1 MRPSC
6 WRKKTATLLITIS
19 SALILAATGWSDD
32 KKGGSGVVT
41 DGKQVSLEY
50 TLTLE
55 DQGKVDSNVGKEP
68 LVYTQG
74 AHDIIPGLEK
84 QLAGLKVGE
93 TKKIEVSPEEGYGL
107 VKPELKKSQE
117 VPKDKIPPD
126 AHKVG
131 AKLTGQ
137 GPGGQPIFAEVTEVK
152 DDIIVLS
159 VDGNHPLAGKKL
171 IFDIKVLKVEDAPA
185 KKVDMPA
192 AAAPDAPTAKPTK

>member
-1 MRPSC
+1 MRSSC
-6 WRKKTATLLITIS
+6 WRKKTATLLTTAS
-19 SALILAATGWSDD
+19 VALVLAATGWADD
-32 KKGGSGVVT
+32 KKGGTGAVT

-55 DQGKVDSNVGKEP
+55 DQSKIDSNVGKEP
-68 LVYTQG
+68 MVYTQG

-93 TKKIEVSPEEGYGL
+93 TKKIEVSPEEGYGPI
-107 VKPELKKSQE
+107 KPELKKAQE

-137 GPGGQPIFAEVTEVK
+137 GPQGQPIFAEVTEVK
-152 DDIIVLS
+152 DSVIILT
-159 VDGNHPLAGKKL
+159 VDANHPLAGKKL
-171 IFDIKVLKVEDAPA
+171 IFDIKVLNVEDAPA

-192 AAAPDAPTAKPTK
+192 AAAPDKPAAKPTK